1 MVNFSRK
8 RLAVSSLFSQQ
19 QAIQQ
24 SLNWQALQ
32 PDLVI
37 QDFPLEPVNF
47 WALQPNATQA
57 IDLFLRHPT
66 HSLLMMKVGEP
77 VEYAELLQ
85 NFISQNHH
93 KVRSI
98 FGVNYVIEQGD
109 SFSFPHVYTES
120 AKSLDDNFASQGEAL
135 SALYC
140 DQFQLFG
147 SFRIHPSSQD
157 IQLVPGL
164 VHKANGGVLILSA
177 ATLLSQF
184 DLWGRLKQILQTQ
197 TFDWYSAHPFKNLP
211 CDIPSYALNLK
222 VIVLGNRT
230 ELATLAELEE
240 NLYSFADYAEIES
253 YISVAEVE
261 EQKTW
266 AGYVQQ
272 MAQEQNIELDFLA
285 LNKLYQL
292 LVRESENRF
301 LINASPLKLKEIL
314 QDASTF
320 AEKTALSAVDFEG
333 IFQQK
338 LAQYGFLKEQ
348 TYADI
353 LNEQVYVETQGEI
366 VGQINGLSVIEY
378 PGTPVCFG
386 EPSRISCIVQF
397 GDGEVI
403 DVERKNE
410 LAGNIHGKG
419 MMIAQACLSNILDL
433 PSQLPFSASLVFE
446 QSYGEIDGDSA
457 SLAIFCV
464 LASALADLPLPQH
477 IAITGSID
485 QFGLVHSVG
494 GVNDKIEG
502 FFTICQRR
510 GLTGKQGVIIPM
522 TTIQQLSLSDEVK
535 SAVKNGEFFIYPVED
550 IYQACELLFGR
561 DLLDENKDYTEKTEP
576 LSRLIQRRIEG
587 RADSERKSF
596 WHFFRS

>member
-1 MVNFSRK
+1 MSSSFSP
-8 RLAVSSLFSQQ
+8 QP
-19 QAIQQ
+19 IQEKA
-24 SLNWQALQ
+24 LDWQTLQ
-32 PDLVI
+32 PDLAI
-37 QDFPLEPVNF
+37 ADFPPQSVDF

-57 IDLFLRHPT
+57 IDLFLRQPHRALLMLKADDQAEYA
-66 HSLLMMKVGEP
+66 SLLQPFV
-77 VEYAELLQ
+77 AQHL
-85 NFISQNHH
+85 H

-109 SFSFPHVYTES
+109 SFSFPRIYAEP
-120 AKSLDDNFASQGEAL
+120 AQSLEDNFAAQGEVLNAL
-135 SALYC
+135 HC

-147 SFRIHPSSQD
+147 SLRVHPTSHD
-157 IQLVPGL
+157 IQLTPGL
-164 VHKANGGVLILSA
+164 VHRANGGVLLLSA
-177 ATLLSQF
+177 ATLLAQF
-184 DLWGRLKQILQTQ
+184 DLWVRLKHILQTR

-211 CDIPSYALNLK
+211 CDIPSYPLDLK
-222 VIVLGNRT
+222 VIVLGNRS
-230 ELATLAELEE
+230 ELMTLGELEE
-240 NLYSFADYAEIES
+240 NLYAFADYAEIES
-253 YISVAEVE
+253 YIPVAEVE
-261 EQKTW
+261 EQKAW
-266 AGYVQQ
+266 AGYVQHI
-272 MAQEQNIELDFLA
+272 AQAQGLELDVAA

-292 LVRESENRF
+292 LVRDSEDRF

-314 QDASTF
+314 LDAATL
-320 AEKTALSAVDFEG
+320 ADKTTLSAVDFEAV
-333 IFQQK
+333 FQQK
-338 LAQYGFLKEQ
+338 SAQYGFLKEQ

-397 GDGEVI
+397 GEGEVI

-419 MMIAQACLSNILDL
+419 MMIAQACLSNILEL

-464 LASALADLPLPQH
+464 LVSALADLPLPQN

-502 FFTICQRR
+502 FFSICQRR
-510 GLTGKQGVIIPM
+510 GLTGQQGVMIPM
-522 TTIQQLSLSDEVK
+522 TTIQQLSLSDEVV

-550 IYQACELLFGR
+550 IYQACELLFDR
-561 DLLDENKDYTEKTEP
+561 DLLDENKEYAPNNAP
-576 LSRLIQRRIEG
+576 LAQLIQQRIDF
-587 RADSERKSF
+587 RAEPVKKGF
-596 WHFFRS
+596 WRFW